1 VYSRLL
7 GRALRFGLVKNSTVG
22 FCHAETCGECRRHR
36 PHRDAHPS
44 AWAETLRVLDRGLV
58 RLRSPRQ
65 DKTANHDS
73 RTDRNANC
81 HLSEVNDVA
90 RVAS

>member
-1 VYSRLL
+1 
-7 GRALRFGLVKNSTVG
+7 
-22 FCHAETCGECRRHR
+22 
-36 PHRDAHPS
+36 
-44 AWAETLRVLDRGLV
+44 LRVLDRGPV

-65 DKTANHDS
+65 DETANHDS